1 MALKSDL
8 YIFPLINKF
17 RDAFAESFKF
27 ASRDGLELTEV
38 VRSNSA
44 DGAEVVF
51 SVRNWK
57 YTTPNTWCGV
67 PFNSPM
73 IDTIRG
79 SRNTYTCTFT
89 SSHPSDTEYNY
100 TVTCRTLK
108 NEEAPEIPDP
118 DEDDPNAEIESVD
131 NGVAVQSVSKT
142 KTTRRTRKAVA
153 A

>member
-1 MALKSDL
+1 MALKTDL

-27 ASRDGLELTEV
+27 ADRDGITLTET

-44 DGAEVVF
+44 DGTEVVF

-57 YTTPNTWCGV
+57 FTTPNTWCGV

-79 SRNTYTCTFT
+79 SRNTYTCTFA

-108 NEEAPEIPDP
+108 NEEAPEIPDS
-118 DEDDPNAEIESVD
+118 DDDNPSTEQTD
-131 NGVAVQSVSKT
+131 NGVAVQTAKA
-142 KTTRRTRKAVA
+142 KTTRRTRKAAVA
-153 A
+153 